1 MSSGQ
6 AISLYDMAVSGVA
19 HWLDNDGSKW
29 KRQRRARR
37 SGSTCANLSLSH
49 SSNFPTLGL
58 LPDSF
63 PCCALVFSS
72 LSPGD
77 RRHSREVEEGRVRQA
92 ESGMGNCF
100 TFPARSQ
107 STPPDTRPSSPGMC
121 YWIRKKKH
129 ISFFKR
135 KKVTFFF
142 FFLSWFGYGFPLFVH
157 FPYLALC
164 LCL

>member
-1 MSSGQ
+1 MMRINTYFCKVIFVRRLEDVFRSSNLIVRYGRLRCSALTWQ
-6 AISLYDMAVSGVA
+6 WRVKMEEG
-19 HWLDNDGSKW
+19 KEREQ
-29 KRQRRARR
+29 KRQHLRQP
-37 SGSTCANLSLSH
+37 
-49 SSNFPTLGL
+49 F
-58 LPDSF
+58 SF
-63 PCCALVFSS
+63 PFLQFPHSRPSSWLFPLLCSCFQLS

-77 RRHSREVEEGRVRQA
+77 RRHSREVEEGRVRPA

-142 FFLSWFGYGFPLFVH
+142 
-157 FPYLALC
+157 
-164 LCL
+164 